1 MALVDENHGIS
12 ALEGI
17 LGSLSVTWR
26 VCEAPRSQE
35 TCSGSVAQKKLE
47 LVSLFPCLVPL
58 PPYGGGC
65 IPGLIAILRFLRCAF
80 L

>member
-12 ALEGI
+12 ASEGI
-17 LGSLSVTWR
+17 LVSSSVTQR
-26 VCEAPRSQE
+26 VCEAPGSQE
-35 TCSGSVAQKKLE
+35 TCSGSVAQKRLE
-47 LVSLFPCLVPL
+47 LASLLPCLAPL

-65 IPGLIAILRFLRCAF
+65 IPGLIAILGFLQCVF